1 MFISD
6 LRAPSRSSQ
15 ALEQDISHL
24 LTYFESTPS
33 LWILILSGSGKA
45 FCAGQDLKEW
55 LSKQPNVS
63 SKPTTSSSSNGV
75 AIPLQDDVSNQA
87 MQSKI
92 LHRGG
97 FASLSTHH
105 STKPIIL
112 AVDGLCLGGGM
123 ETLLNMDLV
132 VSSSRARFALPE
144 SLRGVVAAQGG
155 IPRLVATVGRQR
167 ASDILFTGRM
177 ISAKEMVEIG
187 LVNRVVDVAQG
198 MNPNRGQKLVLREAI
213 KLARAILQASPDAI
227 RVTKNAL
234 RLAREGERGI
244 DISTVESVK
253 SLESKALY
261 AGENLR
267 EGLEAFKEKRKPR
280 WRDPVRAKL

>member
-1 MFISD
+1 
-6 LRAPSRSSQ
+6 
-15 ALEQDISHL
+15 
-24 LTYFESTPS
+24 
-33 LWILILSGSGKA
+33 
-45 FCAGQDLKEW
+45 
-55 LSKQPNVS
+55 
-63 SKPTTSSSSNGV
+63 
-75 AIPLQDDVSNQA
+75 
-87 MQSKI
+87 
-92 LHRGG
+92 
-97 FASLSTHH
+97 
-105 STKPIIL
+105 
-112 AVDGLCLGGGM
+112 M